1 MVVNEAFV
9 GIGGIKIRRLILT
22 FVYRRV
28 PWIRRR
34 VVVRRYAVILS
45 AAAASVAPGC

>member
-1 MVVNEAFV
+1 VVVNEAFV

-28 PWIRRR
+28 TGMRRR
-34 VVVRRYAVILS
+34 FMVRLDAVILS
-45 AAAASVAPGC
+45 VAAASVAPGC